1 MENVNTKA
9 QCLKKLKEL
18 GIYEKAFFSMK
29 MVDLHKII
37 QEKLDANSPPKKVT
51 INEPIFEDEK
61 PEEEPEEETE
71 EDKKLTKHQ
80 KNKNKKDKIV
90 KQLLAKP
97 VFEYKKQ
104 IVIEPDNY
112 TGKPLS
118 KHQLRIQQ
126 TKKLEE
132 QEEQEI
138 LTPKVKVNKLQKIQ
152 KCLKIDYKK
161 SIQTI
166 IKKLND
172 DIMELLK
179 DFDTEKL
186 SRHDKEIIDIEYQ
199 KILDSAYESLEAEL
213 EEVNDDNY
221 IALIQRKIKII
232 DEKVQLFLED

>member
-37 QEKLDANSPPKKVT
+37 QEKLDKDAPPKKIT
-51 INEPIFEDEK
+51 INEPIFEEEPL
-61 PEEEPEEETE
+61 PEEKETE
-71 EDKKLTKHQ
+71 EDKNLTKHQ
-80 KNKNKKDKIV
+80 KNKIKKEKVV
-90 KQLLAKP
+90 KKLLAKP

-132 QEEQEI
+132 EQEQEI
-138 LTPKVKVNKLQKIQ
+138 LTPKVKVNKLQKIIKQ
-152 KCLKIDYKK
+152 KIDYKK
-161 SIQTI
+161 AIQSLM
-166 IKKLND
+166 KKLND
-172 DIMELLK
+172 DIIELLK
-179 DFDTEKL
+179 DFDNEKNL
-186 SRHDKEIIDIEYQ
+186 SVSDKEMIDIEYK
-199 KILDSAYESLEAEL
+199 KILDEAYIELEKQL
-213 EEVNDDNY
+213 EEVDDDNY

-232 DEKVQLFLED
+232 DDKVNEFLED

>member
-29 MVDLHKII
+29 MIDLHKII
-37 QEKLDANSPPKKVT
+37 QDKLDLNSPPKKVT
-51 INEPIFEDEK
+51 IVEPIFEDEVDIAD
-61 PEEEPEEETE
+61 EETE

-80 KNKNKKDKIV
+80 KLKIKKEKVV
-90 KQLLAKP
+90 KELLAKP
-97 VFEYKKQ
+97 VFEYKKP
-104 IVIEPDNY
+104 IVEPPDNY

-118 KHQLRIQQ
+118 KHQLRIQALQ
-126 TKKLEE
+126 E
-132 QEEQEI
+132 QEQEI
-138 LTPKVKVNKLQKIQ
+138 LTSKVKVNKLQKIQ

-199 KILDSAYESLEAEL
+199 KILNSAYESLEAEL

>member
-1 MENVNTKA
+1 MENINTKA
-9 QCLKKLKEL
+9 LCLKKLKEL

-51 INEPIFEDEK
+51 INEPIFEEEK

-80 KNKNKKDKIV
+80 KNKIKKEKVV

-118 KHQLRIQQ
+118 KHQLRIQN

-132 QEEQEI
+132 EQEQEI
-138 LTPKVKVNKLQKIQ
+138 LTPKVKVNKLQKIIKQ
-152 KCLKIDYKK
+152 KIDYKK
-161 SIQTI
+161 AIQSLM
-166 IKKLND
+166 KKLND
-172 DIMELLK
+172 DIIELLK
-179 DFDTEKL
+179 DFDNEKNL
-186 SRHDKEIIDIEYQ
+186 SVSDKEMIDIEYK
-199 KILDSAYESLEAEL
+199 KILDEAYIELEKQL
-213 EEVNDDNY
+213 EEVDDNNY

-232 DEKVQLFLED
+232 DDRVNEFLED